1 MAFTVE
7 LKGKP
12 LEIKFG
18 YGMLFKA
25 NKKLAS
31 KDKNGNSQNDG
42 AGVLFAQVLEEDD
55 DALVNIIKLAAKG
68 DPSENDIL
76 TAIGEYVEKFD
87 DEEEGYGKIFSDLK
101 AEMLDSGFFVK
112 KLKKYI
118 GNLEKANE
126 AMKGM
131 NPTKDIENPE
141 MQAKGIQELA
151 DRMKKELSL
160 RTVPDKD

>member
-18 YGMLFKA
+18 YGLLFKA
-25 NKKLAS
+25 NKRLAS

-42 AGVLFAQVLEEDD
+42 AGILFAQVLEEDD

-76 TAIGEYVEKFD
+76 GAIETYVNKFD
-87 DEEEGYGKIFSDLK
+87 EEEEGYEKIFSDLK

-118 GNLEKANE
+118 ENLEKAVKTV
-126 AMKGM
+126 KGM
-131 NPTKDIENPE
+131 KPTEEIQDPE
-141 MQAKGIQELA
+141 AQAKAMQEMA
-151 DRMKKELSL
+151 NRMKKELSL
-160 RTVPDKD
+160 PTAPDKD

>member
-7 LKGKP
+7 IKGNP

-31 KDKNGNSQNDG
+31 KDKNGNPQNDG
-42 AGVLFAQVLEEDD
+42 AGILFAQVLEEDD

-68 DPSENDIL
+68 NPSENDIL
-76 TAIGEYVEKFD
+76 TAIGEYVKKFD

-118 GNLEKANE
+118 GNLEKASK
-126 AMKGM
+126 AVKGM
-131 NPTKDIENPE
+131 KPTEDIENPE
-141 MQAKGIQELA
+141 AQSKAMQELA
-151 DRMKKELSL
+151 DRMKKEISSSI
-160 RTVPDKD
+160 VPDKD

>member
-1 MAFTVE
+1 MSFTVE

-42 AGVLFAQVLEEDD
+42 AGILFAQVLEEED
-55 DALVNIIKLAAKG
+55 DALINIIKLAAKG
-68 DPSENDIL
+68 DPSENEVLD
-76 TAIGEYVEKFD
+76 AIEKYVNQFETEEK
-87 DEEEGYGKIFSDLK
+87 GYERVFSDLK
-101 AEMLDSGFFVK
+101 EEMLNSGFFVK

-118 GNLEKANE
+118 DNLEKAAQAVKE
-126 AMKGM
+126 MQ
-131 NPTKDIENPE
+131 PTEDIENPKV
-141 MQAKGIQELA
+141 QAKTMQELA
-151 DRMKKELSL
+151 DRMKKEISLS
-160 RTVPDKD
+160 TAQDKD

>member
-42 AGVLFAQVLEEDD
+42 AGILFAQVLEEDD

-68 DPSENDIL
+68 DPSENDVL
-76 TAIGEYVEKFD
+76 TAIGEYVERFE
-87 DEEEGYGKIFSDLK
+87 DEEEGYGKIYSDLK
-101 AEMLDSGFFVK
+101 AEMLASGFFVK

-118 GNLEKANE
+118 GNLEKASE
-126 AMKGM
+126 AVKGM
-131 NPTKDIENPE
+131 NPTEDIENPE
-141 MQAKGIQELA
+141 AQSKAMQELA
-151 DRMKKELSL
+151 DRMKKEISLS
-160 RTVPDKD
+160 TVQDKD

>member
-42 AGVLFAQVLEEDD
+42 AGILFAQVLEEDD

-68 DPSENDIL
+68 DLSENDVL
-76 TAIGEYVEKFD
+76 TAIGEYVERFE

-101 AEMLDSGFFVK
+101 AEMLASGFFVK

-118 GNLEKANE
+118 GNLEKASE
-126 AMKGM
+126 AVKGM
-131 NPTKDIENPE
+131 NPTEDIENPE
-141 MQAKGIQELA
+141 AQSKAMQELA
-151 DRMKKELSL
+151 DRMKKEISLS
-160 RTVPDKD
+160 TVQDKD